1 MSVLDEAFIKAYRKR
16 MQAPSGR
23 PGAPVPA
30 PAWIAPRPQTLHA
43 RQGDAVPQPHAAFA
57 ASAARRSSEA
67 PAIEAAFEV
76 PHFIWPTVVTELLA
90 RAPAEFA
97 RASAW
102 LAALVDRSPKVVLMA
117 GMLRGEGR
125 TTVLLALAQAAAQRN
140 LRCSLVDLDF
150 FKPELADRLG
160 IMAQVGGEEVFGGE
174 MPLGDALVESLAE
187 PLSVLPL
194 VRPLADPDRVAA
206 KRRVSATLQLL
217 RRSHDLVLV
226 DAPPLDSDAQ
236 AIDLAA
242 LLAGSVVQDAVVVR
256 DPQRVAADELRLI
269 SRRLAAAGVSR
280 WHIIENFVQA
290 A

>member
-1 MSVLDEAFIKAYRKR
+1 
-16 MQAPSGR
+16 MQTLHGR
-23 PGAPVPA
+23 PGE
-30 PAWIAPRPQTLHA
+30 
-43 RQGDAVPQPHAAFA
+43 AVPQPHAAFT
-57 ASAARRSSEA
+57 SPA
-67 PAIEAAFEV
+67 PRVAPEGLAVEAALEV

-102 LAALVDRSPKVVLMA
+102 LAALIDRAPKVVLMA

-140 LRCSLVDLDF
+140 LRSALVDLDF

-160 IMAQVGGEEVFGGE
+160 IMAQVGGEEVFGGDL
-174 MPLGDALVESLAE
+174 PLGDALVESMAE

-194 VRPLADPDRVAA
+194 VRPLTDTDRVAA
-206 KRRVSATLQLL
+206 KRRVSATLQML

-242 LLAGSVVQDAVVVR
+242 ILSGSVVQDAVVVR
-256 DPQRVAADELRLI
+256 DPQRVAADEMRLI
-269 SRRLAAAGVSR
+269 GRRLAAAGVSR

>member
-16 MQAPSGR
+16 MQTPTTQAGGS
-23 PGAPVPA
+23 APA
-30 PAWIAPRPQTLHA
+30 PAASPRRPQTMHG
-43 RQGDAVPQPHAAFA
+43 RQSEAVPQPHAAFA
-57 ASAARRSSEA
+57 AAAPRPA
-67 PAIEAAFEV
+67 PEGPAVEAAFEV
-76 PHFIWPTVVTELLA
+76 PHFIWPAIVTELLA

-102 LAALVDRSPKVVLMA
+102 LAAMVDRSPKVVLMA

-125 TTVLLALAQAAAQRN
+125 TTVLLALAQAAAQRK
-140 LRCSLVDLDF
+140 LRCALVDLDF

-160 IMAQVGGEEVFGGE
+160 IMAQVGGEEVFSGDL
-174 MPLGDALVESLAE
+174 PLGDALVESLAE

-194 VRPLADPDRVAA
+194 VRPLAAPDRVTA

-236 AIDLAA
+236 AVDLAA
-242 LLAGSVVQDAVVVR
+242 ILSGSVVQDAVVVR
-256 DPQRVAADELRLI
+256 DPQRVAADEMRLVN
-269 SRRLAAAGVSR
+269 RRLAAAGVSR